1 MMGNKKDLLI
11 IFTRNPVLGRCKTR
25 LAASVGDQA
34 ALEIYKFLLQH
45 TAAVSAP
52 LNTDKRVY
60 YSDRIGRDDVWDEKI
75 FTKALQQGADLG
87 QRMTDAFREGFED
100 EYDRIVIIGSD
111 LFDLNEEDLA
121 MAFEKLRL
129 HDFVLGPALDGG
141 YYLLGMRQYTPALF
155 TNKDWGSP
163 EVLKQTLSDLEG
175 EDCYL
180 LPPKNDVDVLEDIID
195 NPAFLPFIK
204 DKI

>member
-1 MMGNKKDLLI
+1 MKDKKKDLLL
-11 IFTRNPVLGRCKTR
+11 IFTRNPVLGQCKTR
-25 LAASVGDQA
+25 LAASVGDKA
-34 ALEIYKFLLQH
+34 ALEIYRFLLRH

-52 LNTDKRVY
+52 LKTDKRVF
-60 YSDRIGRDDVWDEKI
+60 YSDHIGVDDVWDEKI
-75 FTKALQQGADLG
+75 FTKAQQKGADLG
-87 QRMTDAFREGFED
+87 ERMADAFREGFKEGY
-100 EYDRIVIIGSD
+100 ERILIIGSD
-111 LFDLNEEDLA
+111 LFDLNTEDLE
-121 MAFEKLRL
+121 MAFEKLKE

-141 YYLLGMRQYTPALF
+141 YYLLGMKRFTPALF
-155 TNKDWGSP
+155 TKKNWGSA

-175 EDCYL
+175 RDCFM